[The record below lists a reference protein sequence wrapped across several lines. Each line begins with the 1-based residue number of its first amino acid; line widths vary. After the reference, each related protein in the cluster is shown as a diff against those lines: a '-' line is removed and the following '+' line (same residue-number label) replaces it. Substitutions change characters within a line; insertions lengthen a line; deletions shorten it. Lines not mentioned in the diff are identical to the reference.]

1 MDGNT
6 SIWSSDNYNP
16 DRLMIDA
23 SKLRDFYFTRGYI
36 NFRILKKH
44 S

>member
-16 DRLMIDA
+16 VEYQVMCKKVKRRIW
-23 SKLRDFYFTRGYI
+23 TTI
-36 NFRILKKH
+36 FR
-44 S
+44 